1 MKIQRHGSTAWFVVA
16 AFCAVG
22 SIATA
27 RAADQAPAQA
37 PATSAAAAQTPSKP
51 APAVAPQGV
60 IVEQVLVKVN
70 GDIITKTE
78 LEERQIAALRER
90 KVSPEVL
97 KNDEQLKK
105 ALADVTPMLLV
116 NAIDELLVVQLGRE
130 KGLRLSDE
138 QFNRWLTTMRK
149 DQGLE
154 DDKKFEQALQQEG
167 MALTD
172 IRRNVEKQFLLQQ
185 VQTEEFGGKLQI
197 TEEEARQYY
206 QANPKEFT
214 EPATVTL
221 REILIEVPT
230 TTQQGRT
237 MVSVGK
243 DDEAAKKAE
252 AVRARLKAGEDFAKV
267 AGEVSAS
274 ASKANGGLIGPIAS
288 SELSPDLQK
297 TLQGMKPGD
306 ITEPLRA
313 AKGYQILKL
322 ETSKQAG
329 VRPFDS
335 VRDLVADR
343 VYQDRSRTEMRKFI
357 ERVRRQAIIV
367 WKNEELRKAYEQQV
381 ASMGTAAPG
390 PGL

>member
-1 MKIQRHGSTAWFVVA
+1 MAS
-16 AFCAVG
+16 
-22 SIATA
+22 
-27 RAADQAPAQA
+27 
-37 PATSAAAAQTPSKP
+37 
-51 APAVAPQGV
+51 QGV

-197 TEEEARQYY
+197 TEEEARQYL
-206 QANPKEFT
+206 PG
-214 EPATVTL
+214 EPERVH
-221 REILIEVPT
+221 
-230 TTQQGRT
+230 
-237 MVSVGK
+237 
-243 DDEAAKKAE
+243 
-252 AVRARLKAGEDFAKV
+252 RARYRHAARNPHRSADDDAAGPDD
-267 AGEVSAS
+267 GE
-274 ASKANGGLIGPIAS
+274 
-288 SELSPDLQK
+288 
-297 TLQGMKPGD
+297 
-306 ITEPLRA
+306 
-313 AKGYQILKL
+313 
-322 ETSKQAG
+322 
-329 VRPFDS
+329 
-335 VRDLVADR
+335 
-343 VYQDRSRTEMRKFI
+343 
-357 ERVRRQAIIV
+357 RRQ
-367 WKNEELRKAYEQQV
+367 
-381 ASMGTAAPG
+381 G
-390 PGL
+390 